1 MSAAT
6 FDAGHAVA
14 FLDQIFGDVTSGRLS
29 VCYLKPD
36 GRMAYQHHQWIRY
49 VVAQA
54 QEWDKLHPQ
63 GIYFR
68 VTMLPPRELKGKR
81 GSSDDSHAV
90 AFWWADIDYGTE
102 GHKPPPGTA
111 LPPNEDAAREI
122 IALLPTPSLLI
133 HSGGG
138 LYPIWKFAEPVYLTA
153 ADRDQ
158 VKTRS
163 QHWQDMIHAKAERL
177 GFHYGSGVGDL
188 ARVLR
193 LPGSINRKTGNLR
206 PCRVA
211 ERTGEVYEW

>member
-36 GRMAYQHHQWIRY
+36 GRMAYQHHQWIRF

-68 VTMLPPRELKGKR
+68 VTLLPPREFKGKR

-90 AFWWADIDYGTE
+90 AFWWADIDYGTP
-102 GHKPPPGTA
+102 KATNRRQVLPCRQMKTPPAKSSATTNP
-111 LPPNEDAAREI
+111 
-122 IALLPTPSLLI
+122 
-133 HSGGG
+133 
-138 LYPIWKFAEPVYLTA
+138 LTA
-153 ADRDQ
+153 DPFRRRPIPNLAIRGAGIPHRRQ
-158 VKTRS
+158 PGPS
-163 QHWQDMIHAKAERL
+163 QNTVRT
-177 GFHYGSGVGDL
+177 L
-188 ARVLR
+188 ARHDPR
-193 LPGSINRKTGNLR
+193 QS
-206 PCRVA
+206 
-211 ERTGEVYEW
+211 